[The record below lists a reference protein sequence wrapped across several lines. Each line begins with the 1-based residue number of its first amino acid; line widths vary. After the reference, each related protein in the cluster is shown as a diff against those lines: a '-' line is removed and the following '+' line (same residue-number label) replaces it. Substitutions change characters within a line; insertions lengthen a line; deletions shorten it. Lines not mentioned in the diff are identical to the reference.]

1 MTKLEAGLGAALLVA
16 GWFIWAEHADR
27 IRAEA
32 AQEPLHR
39 EAAEALQRAQER
51 DDSLRAVRGRA
62 QELEAALGAATRVA
76 AALSDSLARVV
87 TVTEVQVDVTGGE
100 LTALLEEMR
109 EHLPEPARALV
120 DSAQVRVVELTAAN
134 RSTAEAFRQQA
145 ASFAAFRVQSEGAL
159 GGMRDRAEA
168 AEASAT
174 EWRTTAA
181 AEAARA
187 ANAERLATR
196 GVLDRVKGALPLFS
210 LEGTVAGL
218 IGVGI
223 GVVATR

>member
-1 MTKLEAGLGAALLVA
+1 MTKLEAGLGAVLLVA

-32 AQEPLHR
+32 AQEPLRR

-51 DDSLRAVRGRA
+51 DDSLRAVRGRS
-62 QELEAALGAATRVA
+62 QELEAALEAATRVA
-76 AALSDSLARVV
+76 VTLSDSLARAVA
-87 TVTEVQVDVTGGE
+87 VTEVQVDVTGGE

-120 DSAQVRVVELTAAN
+120 DSAQVRVAELTAAN
-134 RSTAEAFRQQA
+134 RTTAEAFRAQTS
-145 ASFAAFRVQSEGAL
+145 SFAAFRVQSDAAL
-159 GGMRDRAEA
+159 GGMRTRAEA
-168 AEASAT
+168 AEASAL
-174 EWRTTAA
+174 EWRATAA

-187 ANAERLATR
+187 ANAEQLATR

-210 LEGTVAGL
+210 FEGTVAGL

>member
-1 MTKLEAGLGAALLVA
+1 MTKLEAGLGVAVLVA

-32 AQEPLHR
+32 AQEPLR
-39 EAAEALQRAQER
+39 MEAAEARQRAQER

-62 QELEAALGAATRVA
+62 QEMEAALEAATRVA
-76 AALSDSLARVV
+76 VALSDSLARVV
-87 TVTEVQVDVTGGE
+87 TVIEVQVDVAGGE

-120 DSAQVRVVELTAAN
+120 DSAQVRVAELTAAN
-134 RSTAEAFRQQA
+134 RTTAEAFRQQT
-145 ASFAAFRVQSEGAL
+145 ASFAAFRAQSDGAL
-159 GGMRDRAEA
+159 GGMRARAEA
-168 AEASAT
+168 AEASAL
-174 EWRTTAA
+174 EWQATAS

-187 ANAERLATR
+187 DNAEQLATR
-196 GVLDRVKGALPLFS
+196 GVLDRIKGSLPFLS
-210 LEGTVAGL
+210 LEGTIAGL
-218 IGVGI
+218 VGAGI